1 MLRVPFLDVQR
12 INSRFQREFDD
23 ALCRVSRSGRYLFGV
38 ETEAFE
44 REFAAWNGSAHCIT
58 LANGLD
64 ALRLTLRAWISLGR
78 LAPGDEVVVPAN
90 SFIASAL
97 AVTESGLSVRLADVS
112 LDTFNLT
119 VETLIPALTA
129 RTRAV
134 MPVHLYGQLA
144 DIERI

>member
-1 MLRVPFLDVQR
+1 M
-12 INSRFQREFDD
+12 
-23 ALCRVSRSGRYLFGV
+23 
-38 ETEAFE
+38 
-44 REFAAWNGSAHCIT
+44 
-58 LANGLD
+58 
-64 ALRLTLRAWISLGR
+64 SLGL

-129 RTRAV
+129 RTRV
-134 MPVHLYGQLA
+134 IMPVHLYGQLA
-144 DIERI
+144 DIERIRSLCQAKGFLLLEDAAQAHGARSGFMNAGRFGHAAALVSIQPRTWAR